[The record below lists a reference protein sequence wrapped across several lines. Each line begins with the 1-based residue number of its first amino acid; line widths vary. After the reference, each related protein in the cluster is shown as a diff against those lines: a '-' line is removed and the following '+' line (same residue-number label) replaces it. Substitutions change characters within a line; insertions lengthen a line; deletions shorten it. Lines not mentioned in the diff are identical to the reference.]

1 MSATGWRRVCLLSFI
16 VLTLALLA
24 AALIRE
30 AGGRHGPAVLV
41 DDGTDRMR
49 TVSLEQMK
57 ALPILS
63 RPGSYENQL
72 GNWRDAG
79 VYTGVRLMDLLR
91 EGVDYV
97 SLLITAE
104 DGYALE
110 LPRERVED
118 REYPI
123 VLAYAF
129 NGIEVPAWQDG
140 FRLAV
145 LPEDGSVSN
154 AEYRAP
160 SAGAFWVKNVVR
172 ITIMPRQAP

>member
-1 MSATGWRRVCLLSFI
+1 MNGARWRRVCLLSFI
-16 VLTLALLA
+16 VLALAIVA

-30 AGGRHGPAVLV
+30 VGGRRGPTVLV
-41 DDGTDRMR
+41 DSGTDRTR
-49 TVSLEQMK
+49 TVNLGQMK

-63 RPGSYENQL
+63 RSGCYENQL

-79 VYTGVRLMDLLR
+79 VYAGVRLSDLLG

-97 SLLITAE
+97 SLLVTAK

-110 LPRERVED
+110 LERERVED
-118 REYPI
+118 QEYPI

-129 NGIEVPAWQDG
+129 NGVEVPAWQDG

-172 ITIMPRQAP
+172 ITVMSRQAP